1 MRQDDCFLGLDL
13 STQSLTAMV
22 ISLESGVV
30 RQLSINF
37 DQGYPRYGTRGGVP
51 PAPDPLRV
59 HVDPLMWVE
68 ALDDML
74 RLLQK
79 EALTSRIAAVAVSAQ
94 QHGTVYLERQAE
106 TTLAG
111 LDPADALS
119 SGVAGI
125 FSRTTCPIWMDSSTG
140 RECREIT
147 AALGG
152 EALVVRAT
160 GSVATERFAGPQI
173 RKFWKEDP
181 EAYARTAHIALISSF
196 VTSLLVGRMAPVDAG
211 DGYGTNL
218 ADIRSGTWS
227 QAAMDASAPGLRHRL
242 PRLAA
247 KDYRVDR
254 ISPLMVKRF
263 GFNAETE
270 VVVGSGDNPC
280 SLVGLGLIGN
290 PNLHA
295 VSLGTSDTCFGYLA
309 EMPDVERT
317 EGHIFGTADGQA
329 MFLICF
335 KNGSL
340 ARERI
345 KDDFGLGW
353 EGFSRILMETPPGNR
368 GRVMLPYFM
377 PEITPRVLNA
387 GVRRFGG
394 LAAADAA
401 GNVRAVAE
409 AQAMAI
415 YLHSAWVGKR
425 PGRVLITAGGS
436 GNHGLLTV
444 MADVFGAEVQT
455 LEVKESA
462 ALGAALRAAHAWLND
477 HETSAGWNELCGAVV
492 KAGAGGIV
500 KPSAD
505 ASRRYHA
512 RNGLLAVYAA
522 CERFARGLGPDPEEK
537 IRAFREAFPAA

>member
-37 DQGYPRYGTRGGVP
+37 DQGYSSYGTRGGVSP
-51 PAPDPLRV
+51 SLDPLRV

-94 QHGTVYLERQAE
+94 QHGTVYLDHLAE

-111 LDPADALS
+111 LDPAYALS
-119 SGVAGI
+119 SGIVGI

-152 EALVVRAT
+152 DALVVRST

-218 ADIRSGTWS
+218 ADIRSGDWS
-227 QAAMDASAPGLRHRL
+227 RTALDAAAPHLRQRL
-242 PRLAA
+242 PRLVIR
-247 KDYRVDR
+247 DEMIGRV
-254 ISPLMVKRF
+254 SPYIAERF
-263 GFNAETE
+263 GFRPDAE
-270 VVVGSGDNPC
+270 VIVGSGDNPC

-317 EGHIFGTADGQA
+317 EGHIFGTADGHA
-329 MFLICF
+329 MFLVCF

-353 EGFSRILMETPPGNR
+353 EGFSRILMKTPPGNR

-377 PEITPRVLNA
+377 PEIAPRVLSA

-409 AQAMAI
+409 AQAMGV

-425 PGRVLITAGGS
+425 PVRVLITAGGS

-444 MADVFGAEVQT
+444 MADVFGVEVQT

-477 HETSAGWNELCGAVV
+477 HETPAGWNELCGAVV

-500 KPSAD
+500 KPSVD

-512 RNGLLAVYAA
+512 PNGLLAVYAA

>member
-1 MRQDDCFLGLDL
+1 MRKDDCFLGLDL

-22 ISLESGVV
+22 VSLESGVV

-37 DQGYPRYGTRGGVP
+37 DQGYPSHGTRGGVLP
-51 PAPDPLRV
+51 SPDPLRV
-59 HVDPLMWVE
+59 HVDPLMWVK

-94 QHGTVYLERQAE
+94 QHGTVYLDHQAE
-106 TTLAG
+106 TALAG
-111 LDPADALS
+111 LDPQNALS

-140 RECREIT
+140 RECNEIT

-152 EALVVRAT
+152 NAAVTRLT
-160 GSVATERFAGPQI
+160 GSAATERFAGPQI

-181 EAYARTAHIALISSF
+181 GAYARTAHIALISSF

-218 ADIRSGTWS
+218 ADVRSGTWS

-247 KDYRVDR
+247 EDCRVDR
-254 ISPLMVKRF
+254 VSPLMVKRF

-290 PNLHA
+290 PNVHA

-309 EMPDVERT
+309 QMPNVERT

-415 YLHSAWVGKR
+415 YLHCAWVGKR

-444 MADVFGAEVQT
+444 MADVFGVEVQT
-455 LEVKESA
+455 LEVGESA
-462 ALGAALRAAHAWLND
+462 ALGAALRAAHAWLNG
-477 HETSAGWNELCGAVV
+477 HETLVGWNELCGAVV

-500 KPSAD
+500 KPSAE
-505 ASRRYHA
+505 ALRRYHA
-512 RNGLLAVYAA
+512 PNGLLAVYAA
-522 CERFARGLGPDPEEK
+522 CERFARGVGPDPVEK